1 MKRWVSGAMAFII
14 TFSCAQG
21 SLALASG
28 DADEAVVSALIEQS
42 PEDVS
47 DGDAAEEEIVIV
59 ATLPEEDAADG
70 AQSVPAEYELTLG
83 EDVAAEESALTVET
97 VPVEADGAQAADA
110 PRYARTVRADV
121 AVLDAVD
128 GAAIAALGADC
139 TVLVLGDAAADWLGV
154 AFCTERGVV
163 TGCVAAEG
171 LRALDADETAAY
183 LDALAASGAV
193 TLYDGDLNRPL
204 GPVACAFADAGAE
217 TETPAGQD
225 GDAEDTPEAPAGQ
238 DEDAEETPEAP
249 AGQDGDAQDAAETGD
264 APAGEATAP
273 EIIDDEDN
281 SPDDTPDTAD
291 GKETAGDA
299 TDGATDGDADA
310 AEGAE
315 DAAKDDAAD
324 AAKDEAT
331 EAVKDDA
338 TEAVKD
344 DATEAV
350 KDDATDAVASKDAAA
365 AMEAGASE
373 RPSGETAQSDAGA
386 EAVGAEETAAAQA
399 NAAEVAFHLNM
410 AQCALGLKET
420 YRGLSATGGS
430 GSVTWTSSNKK
441 IVRVNAATGVIKG
454 LKKGKATVT
463 ATCGGATAS
472 VVVTVKNAPKKAVFK
487 PKKLRLGAGT
497 APVQLKLKLGK
508 GGASAGTA
516 YVSSND
522 AVASVDAN
530 GMLTAKSAGTAVITA
545 TTYNKKKATCKVTV
559 YPTPAPVSIAL
570 PATLAI
576 GVKESRG
583 ALPLTMVSEAGD
595 QNCTATVTWK
605 STNKKVVKVDPNTG
619 AIQAVRKGTA
629 TIVAKTTNGLKARC
643 RVKVKKSPKKVSLSP
658 GDKSVEAGGTMQYA
672 VKLPK
677 DSAGAYNYASS
688 NTGVATVDANGL
700 AKAVAAGT
708 TTISVTTYNG
718 KTAKATLTV
727 TGKAPDP
734 KPDVKVPESMK
745 KLGIASYQSEYNA
758 NLSNEQKL
766 EHVIYNAQNQLGKP
780 YTYGGGYSGGSNPDG
795 FDCSGLVYW
804 SFGKIKVK
812 LEDSAHKQGYDKSYT
827 KVVRIEELKRGD
839 VVCFNTDQDESDKDD
854 LSDHTGI
861 YLGKGYFIHASSAGK
876 KVMVSQFET
885 KNSDYYK
892 RNFSWGRRIL
902 Q

>member
-291 GKETAGDA
+291 GEETAGDA

-331 EAVKDDA
+331 DAAKDEA

-399 NAAEVAFHLNM
+399 NAAEAAFHLNM

-643 RVKVKKSPKKVSLSP
+643 RVKVKKAPKKVSLSP

>member
-249 AGQDGDAQDAAETGD
+249 AGQDGDAQEAAETGD

-291 GKETAGDA
+291 GEETAGDA

-324 AAKDEAT
+324 AAKDE
-331 EAVKDDA
+331 
-338 TEAVKD
+338 
-344 DATEAV
+344 ATEAV

-399 NAAEVAFHLNM
+399 NAAEAAFHLNM

-497 APVQLKLKLGK
+497 TPVQLKLKLGK

-643 RVKVKKSPKKVSLSP
+643 RVKVKKAPKKVSLSP

-677 DSAGAYNYASS
+677 GSAGAYNYASS

-708 TTISVTTYNG
+708 TTITVTTYNG

-727 TGKAPDP
+727 TAKAPDV

-745 KLGIASYQSEYNA
+745 KLGIASYQSEYSA